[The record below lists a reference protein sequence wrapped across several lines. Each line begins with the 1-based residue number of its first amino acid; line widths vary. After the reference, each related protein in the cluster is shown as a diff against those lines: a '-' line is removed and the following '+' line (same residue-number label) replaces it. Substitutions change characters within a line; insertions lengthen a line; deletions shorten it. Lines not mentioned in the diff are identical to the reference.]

1 MTIKDVLTN
10 LVDEKGREKLAQ
22 ILRSTGDP
30 DLDERLQRIAIAA
43 VSEYIEMLLGRQMP
57 TRANEVK
64 ERRLF
69 HLLKCYFKDRL
80 PTEAEIL
87 VMFQLTESAA
97 TRLLRDVRV
106 KYRADFEMEIENSIR
121 GTLESATPHDQDYR
135 VVIRSESILEELKQ
149 VVAVEAPQL
158 DQVAKVK
165 NSAGV
170 YEIQQDTFKI
180 LCEHFKV
187 DKNRIDKASGRK
199 RSRKT

>member
-1 MTIKDVLTN
+1 MTIKEVLAS
-10 LVDEKGREKLAQ
+10 LVEEKGREKLAQ
-22 ILRSTGDP
+22 VLRSTDDK
-30 DLDERLQRIAIAA
+30 DLDERLERIAKAA
-43 VSEYIEMLLGRQMP
+43 VSEYVEMFLGRQMP

-69 HLLKCYFKDRL
+69 HLLKCYFQDRL

-106 KYRADFEMEIENSIR
+106 KYRADFEAEIENSIR
-121 GTLESATPHDQDYR
+121 KTLESATPYYQDYR

-149 VVAVEAPQL
+149 VVAVEAPEL

-170 YEIQQDTFKI
+170 YEIKQDTFKI
-180 LCEHFKV
+180 LCSHFKV
-187 DKNRIDKASGRK
+187 DKKKIDKASSRRKGRK
-199 RSRKT
+199 P